1 MHANNEPD
9 LGAAVPVLGSGGT
22 ATDVHESYY
31 PSIGQ
36 GTFGTLRLRR
46 NERENRYDVDGYD
59 IVATPHESEAR
70 IREYITEALLYDPA
84 LIAGSSYADRQT
96 YRINDAQGY
105 LATIEL
111 QTSNRRRLE
120 S

>member
-1 MHANNEPD
+1 MTGTQKVDFWGH
-9 LGAAVPVLGSGGT
+9 VPVLGSGGT
-22 ATDVHESYY
+22 ATRVHESYY
-31 PSIGQ
+31 PSMGQ
-36 GTFGTLRLRR
+36 GKFGTLQMTRGA
-46 NERENRYDVDGYD
+46 RENRYDVEGYD

-70 IREYITEALLYDPA
+70 IREYIDEALLYDPA
-84 LIAGSSYADRQT
+84 LIAGSSYAGRQT

-120 S
+120 R